1 MLQLVNRDND
11 DFSYTSKNIKNTVDS
26 VNKNVTRSSVHKSNI
41 NVNDSNIQS
50 NNYADLS
57 IFNLP
62 VIHITG

>member
-1 MLQLVNRDND
+1 MLQSVNRDN